1 METDGFERVL
11 VPTDG
16 SDTSA
21 AAVDHGLSLAA
32 AYGASVRFV
41 FVSDIYSMS
50 TIPKS
55 REEREYGEALIDSLV
70 ERADEEGVPASGTVR
85 AGFPHEEILAEVDQ
99 TGADL
104 VVMSSHGRTGVGR
117 YLMGSV
123 TEKVVRL
130 SDVPILTVHGE
141 RVPAEYDRVLV
152 PTDGSDSAAAA
163 ERRAVDVARE
173 FDAALDVLTVVETT
187 GVGFDVRSEQHRAA
201 SEAAA
206 GDIVDAAVGRARE
219 AGVERVEGAVSF
231 GTPHRKIRSYAEER
245 GADLIVVGTHG
256 RTGLDRYLLGSV
268 AERVL
273 RLATVPVLTVPLP
286 ADGADDADDAPAADG
301 DDEGDESDGGDGTSG

>member
-16 SDTSA
+16 SDTAA

-32 AYGASVRFV
+32 AYGAAVRFV
-41 FVSDIYSMS
+41 FVSDIYAMS
-50 TIPKS
+50 TVPES
-55 REEREYGEALIDSLV
+55 LEEREHGEALVDSLV
-70 ERADEEGVPASGTVR
+70 ERANDEGVPADGAVLP
-85 AGFPHEEILAEVDQ
+85 GFPHEEILAQVDQ

-104 VVMSSHGRTGVGR
+104 IVMSSHGRTGVGR

-130 SDVPILTVHGE
+130 SDVPILTLHGKH
-141 RVPAEYDRVLV
+141 VPAAYDHILV
-152 PTDGSDSAAAA
+152 PTDGSDTAAAA
-163 ERRAVDVARE
+163 ERRAVGFARK

-187 GVGFDVRSEQHRAA
+187 GVGFDVRSEQHRAE
-201 SEAAA
+201 SKRAAE
-206 GDIVDAAVGRARE
+206 DIVDAAVGRARE
-219 AGVERVEGAVSF
+219 AGIDDVEGVVRF
-231 GTPHRKIRSYAEER
+231 GTPHHEIRSYAEER
-245 GADLIVVGTHG
+245 SADLIVVGTHG

-273 RLATVPVLTVPLP
+273 RLATAPVLTVPLP
-286 ADGADDADDAPAADG
+286 SDPADDAQATDE
-301 DDEGDESDGGDGTSG
+301 DDEGGEASGSADR